1 MRSRIVFERER
12 KHRREYDESLL
23 NELHKVVAKLQDEG
37 YPDQQVTFGYI
48 ASIIGST
55 RDKLRCS
62 GNLQIRTLLE
72 SIIESKEAWLCRRII
87 LAYQRRPVSDKP
99 FTIADIKRDLAIHSK
114 AYSKYQKLIELL
126 IEELNK
132 NGKMV

>member
-1 MRSRIVFERER
+1 MKAYIS
-12 KHRREYDESLL
+12 DT
-23 NELHKVVAKLQDEG
+23 
-37 YPDQQVTFGYI
+37 TFGYI
-48 ASIIGST
+48 ARITGST

-62 GNLQIRTLLE
+62 GNPQIRTLLG
-72 SIIESKEAWLCRRII
+72 SIVESKEEWLQRCII
-87 LAYQRRPVSDKP
+87 LAYQRRPINNKP
-99 FTIADIKRDLAIHSK
+99 FTIADIKRDLTIHSK